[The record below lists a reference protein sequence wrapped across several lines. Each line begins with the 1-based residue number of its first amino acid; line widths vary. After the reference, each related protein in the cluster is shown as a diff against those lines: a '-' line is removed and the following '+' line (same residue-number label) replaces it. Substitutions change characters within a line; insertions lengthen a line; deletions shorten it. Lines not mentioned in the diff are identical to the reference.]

1 MNAELIAALRWCIVD
16 FNSTQSRRC
25 NECPYRI
32 YADGKKACENKAKRD
47 AADALEAD
55 EKRIARLEEDLKTR
69 EAEREVMQDTIKIC
83 EEAADRYQAQIPKEG
98 EWIYTPLER
107 YKEYKVKCPFCG
119 AEYHDCYDGYIDAED
134 MNYCPNCG
142 ARMRKGE
149 LL

>member
-1 MNAELIAALRWCIVD
+1 MDELIDALQCASHFALYQDCYERNCYA
-16 FNSTQSRRC
+16 NSRKGLYC
-25 NECPYRI
+25 NIPKLM
-32 YADGKKACENKAKRD
+32 AD
-47 AADALEAD
+47 AADALEAA

-83 EEAADRYQAQIPKEG
+83 EEAADRYKAQLPKDG

-142 ARMRKGE
+142 AKMRGE
-149 LL
+149 RNEQ

>member
-1 MNAELIAALRWCIVD
+1 MNELIDALRNHRVCD
-16 FNSTQSRRC
+16 DDKCKT
-25 NECPYRI
+25 
-32 YADGKKACENKAKRD
+32 CELMDD
-47 AADALEAD
+47 AAAALEAA
-55 EKRIARLEEDLKTR
+55 EKRIAELEKQEPTEKQVVDYCHKRCLVIV
-69 EAEREVMQDTIKIC
+69 EVELFQRMKATFSKL
-83 EEAADRYQAQIPKEG
+83 PKEG

-142 ARMRKGE
+142 SVMKKGE